1 LHQPLRRAGAGLAT
15 ARLRRGRARRRELSA
30 AAALNFIKTWLL
42 LAGACALLAGL
53 GWVLG
58 GYRLLSIFVFCGLLA
73 GAAVY
78 WYSDRVVLGL
88 VGARPLAQAEAPA
101 YVSAAERLAARARV
115 PAPRLY
121 LIRDPYPR
129 ALSAGRGGRGQ
140 TIAVSSGLLAALA
153 PAELEGVLA
162 HELAHAQRRD
172 VLVQTT
178 AAVVAATLLE
188 LSRLGGWF
196 QRALLFVLGPIASAV
211 VHGLLSPKREFAA
224 DRIAATL
231 CDSPHG
237 IADALARLNQA
248 AELVSFVGNPATGP
262 LHIVDPFEERG
273 LAGLFSTHP
282 PVGERIR
289 RLRALDLD
297 HEKGPGEPG
306 P

>member
-1 LHQPLRRAGAGLAT
+1 M
-15 ARLRRGRARRRELSA
+15 
-30 AAALNFIKTWLL
+30 
-42 LAGACALLAGL
+42 
-53 GWVLG
+53 LG

-88 VGARPLAQAEAPA
+88 VGARPLAAAEAPA
-101 YVSAAERLAARARV
+101 YVSTVERLAARARV
-115 PAPRLY
+115 PRPRLY

-140 TIAVSSGLLAALA
+140 TIAVSTGLLAALP

-162 HELAHAQRRD
+162 HEIAHGQRRD

-196 QRALLFVLGPIASAV
+196 QRAMLFVLGPMASAI
-211 VHGLLSPKREFAA
+211 VHGLLSPRREFAA
-224 DRIAATL
+224 DHLAAAL

-237 IADALARLNQA
+237 LADALARLNQA
-248 AELVSFVGNPATGP
+248 AELVAFAGNPATGP
-262 LHIVDPFEERG
+262 LHTVYPFEERG
-273 LAGLFSTHP
+273 LGALFMTHP
-282 PVGERIR
+282 PVVERIR
-289 RLRALDLD
+289 RLRALNGT
-297 HEKGPGEPG
+297 GP
-306 P
+306 